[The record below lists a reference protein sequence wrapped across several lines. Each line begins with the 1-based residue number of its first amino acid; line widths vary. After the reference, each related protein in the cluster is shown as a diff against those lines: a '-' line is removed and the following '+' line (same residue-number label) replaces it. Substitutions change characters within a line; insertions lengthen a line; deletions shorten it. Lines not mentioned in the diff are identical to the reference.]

1 MLVYLIAEYKQ
12 TKLNFTVRERKIILL
27 QKSNR
32 TNSYRDRQ
40 EDCTG
45 GDWDR
50 LEPAACTA

>member
-32 TNSYRDRQ
+32 ANSYRDRQ